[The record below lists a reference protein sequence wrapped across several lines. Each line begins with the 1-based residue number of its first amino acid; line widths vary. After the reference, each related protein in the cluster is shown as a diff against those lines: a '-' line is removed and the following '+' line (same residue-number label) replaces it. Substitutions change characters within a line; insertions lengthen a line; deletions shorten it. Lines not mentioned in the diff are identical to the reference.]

1 MAVALYPHNQ
11 TAYSSA
17 LRMMETSGKAAVI
30 QPTGTGKAFIAFKLA
45 EEHPGKKILWLAPSE
60 YIFRSQRENYLA
72 AGGEETALEGIS
84 FLTYSKVMYAM
95 GGCDDIERMDD
106 TETGVG
112 SENTEKSEKVTGLK
126 RTEET
131 ENKLVKATGLE
142 KGETPEYIIL
152 DEFHRCGAENWGK
165 SVRTLMDA
173 CPNAKVLGLSATNIR
188 YLDSRRDMAGELFDG
203 KIASRMETAE
213 AMAAGILPAPV
224 YICGLYE
231 YSDEFRKISLRVK
244 RQRNAGVRDESEKL
258 LEKLRHS
265 LDCADG
271 PAEIFGKYM
280 KKDGKYIVFCSG
292 REHMEEM
299 TALAGQWY
307 GALDPSPAVYRAI
320 YDNERSPEEVKR
332 FSADRSGHLK
342 LLFCIDMLN
351 EGVHVAD
358 VDGAVLLRPTAS
370 PTLYLQQVGRALS
383 VPDEGKEAQPV
394 IFDLVDN
401 FDSLRCIDSFLEAY
415 HRAGKAEGEEKTR
428 TEYQFRLIDETRES
442 RRLFEQLGKCLAS
455 SWEMCFQEAK
465 NYYDLHG
472 DLKVPK
478 RYVTEN
484 GIALGSW
491 LLTQRRVRAGAVP
504 GCLSRE
510 QIKKLDGIG
519 MEWGSRIGK
528 AWERG
533 YLELVKYREENGHV
547 DVPGRYV
554 TEEGYPLGKF
564 VANQRTAWK
573 NSRKVAGKAGGGQ
586 AVSGE
591 GHAGESCSGGDG
603 FGTACTGRILSAQ
616 RERKL
621 DALGFIWDRTQQNWN
636 RYYEAAKEFYKQ
648 EGHLEVPVKYVTAD
662 GLRLGLWLR
671 SRAAEKKAL
680 PPDQIK
686 ALEAIGM
693 QFDSRYDTRWE
704 ERFQL
709 AQEYYREHGNLE
721 VPKEYV
727 IQGVRLGRWVSAM
740 RSARERPD
748 SSHYRLDAER
758 IRRLDG
764 IGMRWVGDSWEARYR
779 LAEQYYREHG
789 DLKVSQS
796 YIVETDEGRIWL
808 GKWLAVQRKKR
819 NGPGGKRDLTQEQ
832 EARLE
837 AIGMEW

>member
-11 TAYSSA
+11 TAYRSA
-17 LRMMETSGKAAVI
+17 MRMMETSGKAAVI

-45 EEHPGKKILWLAPSE
+45 EEHPGEKILWLAPSE

-84 FLTYSKVMYAM
+84 FLTYSKVMYAIA
-95 GGCDDIERMDD
+95 GYGDGERTDGAEIGSEPEQAGKPKIAVELKNTGE
-106 TETGVG
+106 TET
-112 SENTEKSEKVTGLK
+112 ELA
-126 RTEET
+126 
-131 ENKLVKATGLE
+131 KAAGLE
-142 KGETPEYIIL
+142 PGETPGYIIL

-165 SVRTLMDA
+165 SVRALMDA
-173 CPNAKVLGLSATNIR
+173 YPEAKVLGLSATNIR

-203 KIASRMETAE
+203 RVASRMETAE

-231 YSDEFRKISLRVK
+231 YSDQLKKISLRVK
-244 RQRNAGVRDESEKL
+244 RQRNAGVRDESDKL

-292 REHMEEM
+292 RKHMEEM
-299 TALAGQWY
+299 TALTGRWY
-307 GALDPSPAVYRAI
+307 RALDPSPTVYRAI
-320 YDNERSPEEVKR
+320 YDNNRSPEEVKR
-332 FSADRSGHLK
+332 FSADQSGHLK

-383 VPDEGKEAQPV
+383 VPDESKESQPV

-415 HRAGKAEGEEKTR
+415 HKAGSADGKQKNR
-428 TEYQFRLIDETRES
+428 PEYQFRLIDETRES
-442 RRLFEQLGKCLAS
+442 RSLFEQLGRCLAS

-465 NYYDLHG
+465 NYYELHG

-478 RYVTEN
+478 RYLTES

-504 GCLSRE
+504 GNLSRE
-510 QIKKLDGIG
+510 QIRKLDEIG
-519 MEWGSRIGK
+519 MEWGNRIGK

-533 YLELVKYREENGHV
+533 YRELVKYQEENGHV

-573 NSRKVAGKAGGGQ
+573 NGRKAAGIAEAGQ
-586 AVSGE
+586 AVSGD
-591 GHAGESCSGGDG
+591 GHAETADSGGG
-603 FGTACTGRILSAQ
+603 GYGTACTGRILSPE

-621 DALGFIWDRTQQNWN
+621 DALGFIWDKTRQNWN
-636 RYYEAAKEFYKQ
+636 RYYEAAKEFYQ
-648 EGHLEVPVKYVTAD
+648 REGHLEVPVKYVTAD
-662 GLRLGLWLR
+662 GLKLGLWLR
-671 SRAAEKKAL
+671 GKAAEKETLSPGQAE
-680 PPDQIK
+680 
-686 ALEAIGM
+686 ALETIGM
-693 QFDSRYDTRWE
+693 QFDSRYDAKWE
-704 ERFQL
+704 ERFRL

-721 VPKEYV
+721 VPKEYTV
-727 IQGVRLGRWVSAM
+727 QGVRLGRWVSAM

-748 SSHYRLDAER
+748 HSHYRLDAER

-764 IGMRWVGDSWEARYR
+764 IGMRWMGGSWEVRYR

-789 DLKVSQS
+789 NLRVSQS
-796 YIVETDEGRIWL
+796 YAAETEEGRIWL
-808 GKWLAVQRKKR
+808 GKWLAAQRKKH
-819 NGPGGKRDLTQEQ
+819 NSPGGKHDLTNEQ
-832 EARLE
+832 IKRLE
-837 AIGMEW
+837 TIGMEW

>member
-1 MAVALYPHNQ
+1 MAVDLYPHNQ
-11 TAYSSA
+11 TAYSNA
-17 LRMMETSGKAAVI
+17 LRMMEASGKAAVI

-45 EEHPGKKILWLAPSE
+45 EEHPGERILWLSPSE

-72 AGGEETALEGIS
+72 AGGEEAALAGIS

-95 GGCDDIERMDD
+95 AGCGDAETADGAGMDAGPEQAGKQGTAARLAKTGG
-106 TETGVG
+106 TG
-112 SENTEKSEKVTGLK
+112 TGLA
-126 RTEET
+126 R
-131 ENKLVKATGLE
+131 AAGLG
-142 KGETPEYIIL
+142 KGEAPGYIIL

-165 SVRTLMDA
+165 SVRMLMDA
-173 CPNAKVLGLSATNIR
+173 YPDAKVLGLSATNIR
-188 YLDSRRDMAGELFDG
+188 YLDSRLDMAGELFAG
-203 KIASRMETAE
+203 QVASKMEAAE

-231 YSDEFRKISLRVK
+231 YSDQLKKISLRVK
-244 RQRNAGVRDESEKL
+244 RQRSAGVRDESDKL

-292 REHMEEM
+292 RKHMEEM
-299 TALAGQWY
+299 EALAGQWY
-307 GALDPSPAVYRAI
+307 GALDPSPTVYRAA
-320 YDNERSPEEVKR
+320 YDNSLSPEEVKR

-383 VPDEGKEAQPV
+383 VPDESKEAQPV

-415 HRAGKAEGEEKTR
+415 HKAGPADGKKKDR
-428 TEYQFRLIDETRES
+428 PEYQFRLIDEARES
-442 RRLFEQLGKCLAS
+442 RSLFEQLGRCLAS

-465 NYYDLHG
+465 NYYDIHG

-478 RYVTEN
+478 RYVTED

-519 MEWGSRIGK
+519 MEWESRVGK

-564 VANQRTAWK
+564 VANQRAAWK
-573 NSRKVAGKAGGGQ
+573 NGRRAAEIADAGQ
-586 AVSGE
+586 AVAE
-591 GHAGESCSGGDG
+591 DGHAGEADSGGG
-603 FGTACTGRILSAQ
+603 GSGAACTGRILSAQ

-621 DALGFIWDRTQQNWN
+621 DELGFIWDRTQQNWD
-636 RYYEAAKEFYKQ
+636 RYYEAAKEFYKR
-648 EGHLEVPVKYVTAD
+648 EGHLEVPVKYATED
-662 GLRLGLWLR
+662 GLKLGLWLR
-671 SRAAEKKAL
+671 GKAAEKKAL
-680 PPDQIK
+680 PPEQVK

-693 QFDSRYDTRWE
+693 RFDSRYDAKWE
-704 ERFQL
+704 ERFRL
-709 AQEYYREHGNLE
+709 AQEYYREHGDLE

-727 IQGVRLGRWVSAM
+727 MQGVRLGRWVSAM

-764 IGMRWVGDSWEARYR
+764 IGMRWIGDAWEARYR

-789 DLKVSQS
+789 DLRVPQS
-796 YIVETDEGRIWL
+796 YTAETDEGRIWL
-808 GKWLAVQRKKR
+808 GKWLAAQRKKR
-819 NGPGGKRDLTQEQ
+819 NGPGGKRGLTEEQ